1 MQSNTLD
8 YLKDINLQPHNTV
21 LHSPIGA
28 FCMVSLVDGAGLLLA
43 NDALAVS
50 AYASAMGFVV
60 YLVGTLLTARGLLL
74 SYPHTVLGLCNIVT
88 FTRLM
93 IVCILF
99 AALIGNLAPSWI
111 TLALALVALAL
122 DGIDGWLA
130 RKQGLASDFGARFDV
145 EVDAIFALV
154 LAIFAAS
161 NGAAGAYVILLGLPY
176 YFFGIARLGLPW
188 LNGPLPERFSR
199 KAICVIQIGVLIALQ
214 VPALADGHLD
224 LLVLGA
230 ASALVWSF
238 GRDILWLSRNA

>member
-1 MQSNTLD
+1 MQPNTLD

-28 FCMVSLVDGAGLLLA
+28 FCMVSLVGGAGLLLA

-60 YLVGTLLTARGLLL
+60 YLLGTLLTARGLLL

-111 TLALALVALAL
+111 TLALALVAL
-122 DGIDGWLA
+122 
-130 RKQGLASDFGARFDV
+130 
-145 EVDAIFALV
+145 V
-154 LAIFAAS
+154 LA
-161 NGAAGAYVILLGLPY
+161 
-176 YFFGIARLGLPW
+176 GIA
-188 LNGPLPERFSR
+188 
-199 KAICVIQIGVLIALQ
+199 
-214 VPALADGHLD
+214 
-224 LLVLGA
+224 
-230 ASALVWSF
+230 
-238 GRDILWLSRNA
+238 